1 MATTKSSPYNQ
12 SKEVTNMAIFH
23 MSFSNISAGK
33 GRSAIASAA
42 YRSGEKLFDDKEGRS
57 YFYARSVMP
66 ESFILTPKNAPKWAN
81 DRQKLWNEVEKK
93 DRKANSRYAKEFNVA
108 LPVELTN
115 EEQKALIT
123 KFVQETFVDKGMVA
137 DVAIHRDHE
146 ENPHAHVMLTNRPFN
161 PDGSWGLKSKTQ
173 YVLDENGKQLLTK
186 NGNPKQRKI
195 WLVDWDKP
203 GKVEE
208 WRHAWAEEVNSLFQ
222 AKGMPER
229 ISEKSYEEQGIEK
242 TPTKH
247 EGHNSQTKERKAFNE
262 AVKEQDRTKKQ
273 YQNNQEKINN
283 QKHFD
288 ALSQHFSFNE
298 KRLIKELSHELRTY
312 VSLES
317 LDDKRRMLF
326 NWKNSVL
333 IKHAV
338 GEDIRKEL
346 LTINRQSQSLEKAD
360 RLLEKV
366 TNRVIERLY
375 PELKLDEITPA
386 ERQELIKETNSEQKV
401 FKGEELHDRLLM
413 IREDL
418 INRQLLTFTKRP
430 YISWQLL
437 SKQETRDKEK
447 LTQILSKHGN
457 SLEELETA
465 NRGVLVNYSPA
476 EQGQIKQAVKDL
488 RTIKAVKEIVQT
500 QYQAVLKQAFP
511 DTPID
516 KAPIEKQEQV
526 YTALM
531 YYNPSLKACQLE
543 TIKAWQKE
551 PPVVF
556 THEEH
561 EQGLAYLTGKKALND
576 LTNKQLQRVM
586 KYDGTRQLFLGECEN
601 DPAIKDSRIKTVR
614 QEIANGQNQDDQKRQ
629 SQLSDYEPF
638 NYKEVTPSYYLET
651 AFSDALLGILY
662 SRSEDRR
669 RSKQA
674 KGLRE
679 TEWKMT
685 RKQRQ
690 HQTRNR
696 HDDFGL
702 HM

>member
-1 MATTKSSPYNQ
+1 
-12 SKEVTNMAIFH
+12 

-173 YVLDENGKQLLTK
+173 YVLDKNGKQLLTK

>member
-1 MATTKSSPYNQ
+1 
-12 SKEVTNMAIFH
+12 MAIFH

-33 GRSAIASAA
+33 LRGAVASAA
-42 YRSGEKLFDDKEGRS
+42 YRSGEKLFDEKENRG
-57 YFYARSVMP
+57 YFYARRVTP
-66 ESFILTPKNAPKWAN
+66 EAFILTPENAPEWAS

-173 YVLDENGKQLLTK
+173 YVLDKNGKQLLTK

-283 QKHFD
+283 QKHYD

-298 KRLIKELSHELRTY
+298 KRLVKELSHELRTY

-338 GEDIRKEL
+338 GEDVRKEL

-360 RLLEKV
+360 KLLEKV
-366 TNRVIERLY
+366 TNRVIGRLY

-386 ERQELIKETNSEQKV
+386 ERQELIKETKSEQKV

-430 YISWQLL
+430 YVSWQLL

-447 LTQILSKHGN
+447 LTQLLNKHGN

-476 EQGQIKQAVKDL
+476 EQRQIKQAVKDL

-556 THEEH
+556 THEEQ
-561 EQGLAYLTGKKALND
+561 EQGLAYLTGKKSLND

-601 DPAIKDSRIKTVR
+601 DPAIKDSRIKAVR

-638 NYKEVTPSYYLET
+638 NYKEVTPSHYLKT

-679 TEWKMT
+679 TEWEMNK
-685 RKQRQ
+685 KKRQ

-696 HDDFGL
+696 HEDGGMHL
-702 HM
+702 

>member
-1 MATTKSSPYNQ
+1 
-12 SKEVTNMAIFH
+12 MAIFH

-33 GRSAIASAA
+33 LRGAVASAA
-42 YRSGEKLFDDKEGRS
+42 YRSGEKLFDEKENRG
-57 YFYARSVMP
+57 YFYARRVTP
-66 ESFILTPKNAPKWAN
+66 EAFILTPENAPEWAS

-173 YVLDENGKQLLTK
+173 YILDKNGKQLLTK

-208 WRHAWAEEVNSLFQ
+208 WRTAWANEVNSLFQ

-298 KRLIKELSHELRTY
+298 KRLVKELSHELRTY

-338 GEDIRKEL
+338 GEDVRKEL

-360 RLLEKV
+360 KLLEKV
-366 TNRVIERLY
+366 TNRVIGRLY
-375 PELKLDEITPA
+375 PELRLDEITPA

-430 YISWQLL
+430 YVSWQLL

-465 NRGVLVNYSPA
+465 NRGVLVNYSPV

-601 DPAIKDSRIKTVR
+601 DPAIKDSRIKAVR
-614 QEIANGQNQDDQKRQ
+614 QEIANGQSQDDQKRQ

-638 NYKEVTPSYYLET
+638 NYKEVTPSYYLEVD
-651 AFSDALLGILY
+651 FSDALLGILY

-679 TEWKMT
+679 TEWEMT
-685 RKQRQ
+685 RKQRE
-690 HQTRNR
+690 HQTHNR
-696 HDDFGL
+696 HGDFGL

>member
-1 MATTKSSPYNQ
+1 
-12 SKEVTNMAIFH
+12 MAIFH

-42 YRSGEKLFDDKEGRS
+42 YRSGEKLFDDKEGRH

-173 YVLDENGKQLLTK
+173 YVLDKNGKQLLTK

>member
-1 MATTKSSPYNQ
+1 
-12 SKEVTNMAIFH
+12 MAIFH

-42 YRSGEKLFDDKEGRS
+42 YRSGEKLFDEKENRG
-57 YFYARSVMP
+57 YFYARRVTP
-66 ESFILTPKNAPKWAN
+66 EAFILTPENAPEWAS

-93 DRKANSRYAKEFNVA
+93 DRKDNSRYAKEFNVA

-173 YVLDENGKQLLTK
+173 YILDKNGKQLLTK

-208 WRHAWAEEVNSLFQ
+208 WRTAWANEVNSLFQ

-298 KRLIKELSHELRTY
+298 KRLVKELSHELRTY

-338 GEDIRKEL
+338 GEDVRKEL

-360 RLLEKV
+360 KLLEKV

-401 FKGEELHDRLLM
+401 FKGEELHDRLLI

-418 INRQLLTFTKRP
+418 INRQLLAFTKRP
-430 YISWQLL
+430 YVSWQLL
-437 SKQETRDKEK
+437 SKQETRDKDK

-465 NRGVLVNYSPA
+465 NRGVLVNYSPV

-488 RTIKAVKEIVQT
+488 RTIKAVKEIVLT

-561 EQGLAYLTGKKALND
+561 EQGLAYLTGEKALND

-586 KYDGTRQLFLGECEN
+586 KYDGTRQLFLGECKN
-601 DPAIKDSRIKTVR
+601 DPAIKDSRIKAVR
-614 QEIANGQNQDDQKRQ
+614 QEIANRQNQDDQKRQ

-638 NYKEVTPSYYLET
+638 NYKEVTPSYYLEI

-679 TEWKMT
+679 TEWEMT
-685 RKQRQ
+685 RKQRE
-690 HQTRNR
+690 HQTHNR
-696 HDDFGL
+696 HGDFGL

>member
-1 MATTKSSPYNQ
+1 M
-12 SKEVTNMAIFH
+12 VTDMAIFH

-42 YRSGEKLFDDKEGRS
+42 YRSGKKLFDQKEGRS

-173 YVLDENGKQLLTK
+173 YVLDKNGKQLLTK

>member
-1 MATTKSSPYNQ
+1 
-12 SKEVTNMAIFH
+12 MAIFH

-173 YVLDENGKQLLTK
+173 YVLDKNGKQLLTK

-696 HDDFGL
+696 HDDFDL

>member
-1 MATTKSSPYNQ
+1 
-12 SKEVTNMAIFH
+12 MAIFH

-33 GRSAIASAA
+33 LRGAVASAA
-42 YRSGEKLFDDKEGRS
+42 YRSGEKLFDEKENRG
-57 YFYARSVMP
+57 YFYARRVTP
-66 ESFILTPKNAPKWAN
+66 EAFILTPENAPEWASY
-81 DRQKLWNEVEKK
+81 RQKLWNEVEKK

-173 YVLDENGKQLLTK
+173 YILDKNGKQLLTK

-208 WRHAWAEEVNSLFQ
+208 WRTAWANEVNSLFQ

-360 RLLEKV
+360 KLLEKV
-366 TNRVIERLY
+366 TNRVIGRLY
-375 PELKLDEITPA
+375 PELRLDEITPA

-430 YISWQLL
+430 YVSWQLL

-465 NRGVLVNYSPA
+465 NRGVLVNYSPV

-561 EQGLAYLTGKKALND
+561 EQGLAYLTGKKTLND

-601 DPAIKDSRIKTVR
+601 DPAIKDSRIKAVR
-614 QEIANGQNQDDQKRQ
+614 QEIANGQSQDDQKRQ

-638 NYKEVTPSYYLET
+638 NYKEVTPSYYLEV

-669 RSKQA
+669 QSKQA

-679 TEWKMT
+679 TEWEMT
-685 RKQRQ
+685 RKQRE
-690 HQTRNR
+690 HQTHNR
-696 HDDFGL
+696 HGDFGL

>member
-1 MATTKSSPYNQ
+1 
-12 SKEVTNMAIFH
+12 MAIFH

-173 YVLDENGKQLLTK
+173 YVLDKNGKQLLTK

-298 KRLIKELSHELRTY
+298 KRLVKELSHELRTY

-338 GEDIRKEL
+338 GEDVRKEL

>member
-1 MATTKSSPYNQ
+1 
-12 SKEVTNMAIFH
+12 MAIFH

-33 GRSAIASAA
+33 LRGAVASAA
-42 YRSGEKLFDDKEGRS
+42 YRSGEKLFDEKENRG
-57 YFYARSVMP
+57 YFYARRVTP
-66 ESFILTPKNAPKWAN
+66 EAFILTPENAPEWAS

-173 YVLDENGKQLLTK
+173 YILDKNGKQLLTK

-208 WRHAWAEEVNSLFQ
+208 WRTAWANEVNSLFQ

-298 KRLIKELSHELRTY
+298 KRLVKELSHELRTY

-338 GEDIRKEL
+338 GEDVRKEL

-360 RLLEKV
+360 KLLEKV
-366 TNRVIERLY
+366 TNRVIGRLY
-375 PELKLDEITPA
+375 PELRLDEITPA

-430 YISWQLL
+430 YVSWQLL

-465 NRGVLVNYSPA
+465 NRGVLVNYSPV

-488 RTIKAVKEIVQT
+488 RTIKAVKEIVLT

-601 DPAIKDSRIKTVR
+601 DPAIKDSRIKAVR
-614 QEIANGQNQDDQKRQ
+614 QEIANGQSQDDQKRQ

-679 TEWKMT
+679 TEWEMT
-685 RKQRQ
+685 RKQRE
-690 HQTRNR
+690 HQKNNR

>member
-1 MATTKSSPYNQ
+1 
-12 SKEVTNMAIFH
+12 MAIFH

-33 GRSAIASAA
+33 LRGAVASAA
-42 YRSGEKLFDDKEGRS
+42 YRSGEKLFDEKENRG
-57 YFYARSVMP
+57 YFYARRVTP
-66 ESFILTPKNAPKWAN
+66 EAFILTPENAPKWAS

-283 QKHFD
+283 QKHYD

-298 KRLIKELSHELRTY
+298 KRLVKELSHELRTY

-338 GEDIRKEL
+338 GEDVRKEL

-430 YISWQLL
+430 YVSWQLL

-465 NRGVLVNYSPA
+465 NRGVLVNYSPV

-561 EQGLAYLTGKKALND
+561 EQGLAYLTGKKTLND

-586 KYDGTRQLFLGECEN
+586 KYDGTRQLFLGECES
-601 DPAIKDSRIKTVR
+601 DPAIKDGRIKAVR

-679 TEWKMT
+679 TEWEMT
-685 RKQRQ
+685 RKQRE
-690 HQTRNR
+690 HQKNNR

>member
-1 MATTKSSPYNQ
+1 
-12 SKEVTNMAIFH
+12 MAIFH

-33 GRSAIASAA
+33 LRGAVASAA
-42 YRSGEKLFDDKEGRS
+42 YRSGEKLFDEKENRG
-57 YFYARSVMP
+57 YFYARRVTP
-66 ESFILTPKNAPKWAN
+66 EAFILTPENAPEWAS

-173 YVLDENGKQLLTK
+173 YVLDRNGKQLLTK

-208 WRHAWAEEVNSLFQ
+208 WRTAWANEVNSLFQ

-229 ISEKSYEEQGIEK
+229 ISEKSYEKQGIEK

-298 KRLIKELSHELRTY
+298 KRLVKELSHELRTY

-338 GEDIRKEL
+338 GENVRKEL

>member
-1 MATTKSSPYNQ
+1 
-12 SKEVTNMAIFH
+12 MAIFH

-33 GRSAIASAA
+33 CRSAIASAA

-66 ESFILTPKNAPKWAN
+66 ESFILTPENAPEWAS

-173 YVLDENGKQLLTK
+173 YILDKNGKQLLTK

-208 WRHAWAEEVNSLFQ
+208 WRTAWANEVNSLFQ

-298 KRLIKELSHELRTY
+298 KRLVKELSHELRTY
-312 VSLES
+312 VNLES

-338 GEDIRKEL
+338 GEDVRKEL

-360 RLLEKV
+360 KLLEKV

-430 YISWQLL
+430 YVSWQLL

-465 NRGVLVNYSPA
+465 NRGVLVNYSPV

-586 KYDGTRQLFLGECEN
+586 KYDGTRQLFLGECKN
-601 DPAIKDSRIKTVR
+601 DPAIKDSRIKAVR

-638 NYKEVTPSYYLET
+638 NYKEVTPSHYLEI

-662 SRSEDRR
+662 SRSADRR

-679 TEWKMT
+679 TEWEMT
-685 RKQRQ
+685 KKQRK
-690 HQTRNR
+690 HQKNNR
-696 HDDFGL
+696 HGDFGL

>member
-1 MATTKSSPYNQ
+1 
-12 SKEVTNMAIFH
+12 MAIFH

-33 GRSAIASAA
+33 LRGAVASAA

-173 YVLDENGKQLLTK
+173 YVLDKNGKQLLTK

>member
-1 MATTKSSPYNQ
+1 
-12 SKEVTNMAIFH
+12 MAIFH

-33 GRSAIASAA
+33 LRSAVASAA
-42 YRSGEKLFDDKEGRS
+42 YRSGESLFDEKENRG
-57 YFYARSVMP
+57 YFYARRVTP
-66 ESFILTPKNAPKWAN
+66 EAFILTPKNAPEWAS

-115 EEQKALIT
+115 EEQKTLIT
-123 KFVQETFVDKGMVA
+123 KFVQETFVNKGMVA

-173 YVLDENGKQLLTK
+173 YVLDKNGKQLLTK

-208 WRHAWAEEVNSLFQ
+208 WRTAWANEVNSLFQ

-262 AVKEQDRTKKQ
+262 AIKEQNKTKKQ

-283 QKHFD
+283 QKHYD

>member
-1 MATTKSSPYNQ
+1 M
-12 SKEVTNMAIFH
+12 VIDMAIFH

-173 YVLDENGKQLLTK
+173 YVLDKNGKQLLTK

-465 NRGVLVNYSPA
+465 NRGVLVNYSPV

>member
-1 MATTKSSPYNQ
+1 
-12 SKEVTNMAIFH
+12 
-23 MSFSNISAGK
+23 SAV
-33 GRSAIASAA
+33 AASA

-173 YVLDENGKQLLTK
+173 YVLDKNGKQLLTK

>member
-1 MATTKSSPYNQ
+1 
-12 SKEVTNMAIFH
+12 MAIFH

-173 YVLDENGKQLLTK
+173 YVLDKNGKQLLTK